1 MTNRLTRP
9 SLIALAVSLSA
20 LGSGFALAAEMDH
33 SAMGHG
39 SMPMDHSQ
47 MNHGSAPEPMAGMDH
62 SQMPKEQASP
72 EKSPATDHSK
82 MNHGAMQSEM
92 GTMDHA
98 QMGHGKSQEKAPAM
112 DHSKMGHAAMPG
124 QMEGME
130 GMDHSTMDHSQ
141 MNHGSAEAP
150 RTTSRTPI
158 PVLTDAD
165 RQAAFPPLPGHQMHD
180 SAINSFFLLDQL
192 EYQDADEGSTLAWDA
207 SGWVGGDI
215 NRVWFRSEGE
225 RTNGVTE
232 DAELQLLY
240 GRSIGPWWDVVAG
253 VRQDFKP
260 ESPQTWAAF
269 GVQGMALYAFEAE
282 ATAFV
287 GENGQTAARLEGD
300 YDILLTSRLILQPT
314 AEVNFYGKNDPER
327 GVGSGLA
334 NTELGLRLR
343 YEIVRQFAPYIGVS
357 WSRSYGNTADL
368 VRDEGEDVDEARF
381 VAGIRM
387 WF

>member
-1 MTNRLTRP
+1 MTTRFSRP

-20 LGSGFALAAEMDH
+20 LSGGVTQAAEEMDH

-39 SMPMDHSQ
+39 SMSMDHSQ
-47 MNHGSAPEPMAGMDH
+47 MGHGSAKAPMEGMDH
-62 SQMPKEQASP
+62 S
-72 EKSPATDHSK
+72 K
-82 MNHGAMQSEM
+82 MDHGAMQSES
-92 GTMDHA
+92 GSMDHS
-98 QMGHGKSQEKAPAM
+98 QMGHSQSQEKAPAM
-112 DHSKMGHAAMPG
+112 DHSKMGHGTMQG
-124 QMEGME
+124 QME
-130 GMDHSTMDHSQ
+130 GMDHSK

-165 RQAAFPPLPGHQMHD
+165 RQAAFPPLPGHKVHD

-269 GVQGMALYAFEAE
+269 GIQGMALYAFEAE
-282 ATAFV
+282 ATRRV
-287 GENGQTAARLEGD
+287 R
-300 YDILLTSRLILQPT
+300 
-314 AEVNFYGKNDPER
+314 
-327 GVGSGLA
+327 
-334 NTELGLRLR
+334 
-343 YEIVRQFAPYIGVS
+343 IVV
-357 WSRSYGNTADL
+357 
-368 VRDEGEDVDEARF
+368 V
-381 VAGIRM
+381 
-387 WF
+387 

>member
-1 MTNRLTRP
+1 MSNLLKRNALLTDAAV
-9 SLIALAVSLSA
+9 LILVAALYAPASTAGDKEHAQHSA
-20 LGSGFALAAEMDH
+20 ETPEAAGSKWVASPREKTVHKIDHGAMDH
-33 SAMGHG
+33 A

-47 MNHGSAPEPMAGMDH
+47 MNHGAAPNAMEGMNHGRPPNKQASQNQAPEADHHKMDH
-62 SQMPKEQASP
+62 SAM
-72 EKSPATDHSK
+72 DHSK
-82 MNHGAMQSEM
+82 MNHGSA
-92 GTMDHA
+92 D
-98 QMGHGKSQEKAPAM
+98 
-112 DHSKMGHAAMPG
+112 AA
-124 QMEGME
+124 
-130 GMDHSTMDHSQ
+130 
-141 MNHGSAEAP
+141 

-165 RQAAFPPLPGHQMHD
+165 REAAFPPLPGHQIHD

-192 EYQDADEGSTLAWDA
+192 EYQDADDGSTLAWDA
-207 SGWVGGDI
+207 SGWIGGDI

-225 RTNGVTE
+225 RTGGVTE

-260 ESPQTWAAF
+260 ESPQTWAAL
-269 GVQGMALYAFEAE
+269 GVQGMALYAFEIE

-287 GENGQTAARLEGD
+287 GENGQTAARLESE
-300 YDILLTSRLILQPT
+300 YDILLTNRLILQPT

-343 YEIVRQFAPYIGVS
+343 YEIVRQFAPYVGVS
-357 WSRSYGNTADL
+357 WSRSYGETADI
-368 VRDEGEDVDEARF
+368 VRQDGSDADEARF
-381 VAGIRM
+381 VLGIRA

>member
-1 MTNRLTRP
+1 MTIKLSRP
-9 SLIALAVSLSA
+9 SLIALAVSMSA
-20 LGSGFALAAEMDH
+20 LSSGFTFAAEEMDH
-33 SAMGHG
+33 STMGHG
-39 SMPMDHSQ
+39 SMPMDHSK
-47 MNHGSAPEPMAGMDH
+47 MNHGAAQVQMGGMDH
-62 SQMPKEQASP
+62 SQMPEGQNSQDGT
-72 EKSPATDHSK
+72 PAMDHSK
-82 MNHGAMQSEM
+82 MNHEAMQGQM
-92 GTMDHA
+92 GSMDHS
-98 QMGHGKSQEKAPAM
+98 QMNHGQNQSKAAAM
-112 DHSKMGHAAMPG
+112 DHSKMGHGAMQE
-124 QMEGME
+124 QMK
-130 GMDHSTMDHSQ
+130 GMDHSNMDHSQ
-141 MNHGSAEAP
+141 MNHSSADTP

-165 RQAAFPPLPGHQMHD
+165 RQAAFAPLPGHTVHD
-180 SAINSFFLLDQL
+180 SGINSFFLLDQL

-240 GRSIGPWWDVVAG
+240 GRSVGPWWDVVAG

-300 YDILLTSRLILQPT
+300 YDILLTNRLILQPT
-314 AEVNFYGKNDPER
+314 AEANFYGKNDSER

-343 YEIVRQFAPYIGVS
+343 YEIVREFAPYIGIS
-357 WSRSYGNTADL
+357 WSRSYGNTADML
-368 VRDEGEDVDEARF
+368 RDEGEDVEEARF

>member
-124 QMEGME
+124 QMEGM
-130 GMDHSTMDHSQ
+130 DHSTMDHSQ
-141 MNHGSAEAP
+141 MNHDSTEAP

-300 YDILLTSRLILQPT
+300 YDILLTNRLILQPT

-368 VRDEGEDVDEARF
+368 ARDEGEDVDEARF

>member
-1 MTNRLTRP
+1 MITRP
-9 SLIALAVSLSA
+9 TRISLVALTVSLSA
-20 LGSGFALAAEMDH
+20 LSGGFTFAAEEMDH

-47 MNHGSAPEPMAGMDH
+47 MGHGAGQRPMEGMDH
-62 SQMPKEQASP
+62 DQMPKEQASP
-72 EKSPATDHSK
+72 AKAPAIDHSK
-82 MNHGAMQSEM
+82 MNHGAM
-92 GTMDHA
+92 GTMDHS

-112 DHSKMGHAAMPG
+112 DHSKMGHGAMQG
-124 QMEGME
+124 QME

-141 MNHGSAEAP
+141 MNHGSTEAP

-165 RQAAFPPLPGHQMHD
+165 RQAAFPPLPGHKVHD
-180 SAINSFFLLDQL
+180 SAINSFILLDQL

-300 YDILLTSRLILQPT
+300 YDILLTNRLILQPT

>member
-1 MTNRLTRP
+1 MNNLPKRRAL
-9 SLIALAVSLSA
+9 LALAVSLGA
-20 LGSGFALAAEMDH
+20 LGSGAALAAEMDH
-33 SAMGHG
+33 AAMGHG

-47 MNHGSAPEPMAGMDH
+47 MNHGAAQAPMKGMDH
-62 SQMPKEQASP
+62 SQMNHGAM
-72 EKSPATDHSK
+72 DHSQMNHGPAQAPMK
-82 MNHGAMQSEM
+82 DMDHSQMNHGAM
-92 GTMDHA
+92 
-98 QMGHGKSQEKAPAM
+98 
-112 DHSKMGHAAMPG
+112 PG
-124 QMEGME
+124 QMK
-130 GMDHSTMDHSQ
+130 GMDHGGMDHSQ

-150 RTTSRTPI
+150 RTTSHTPI

-165 RQAAFPPLPGHQMHD
+165 RQAAFPPLPGHSVHD
-180 SAINSFFLLDQL
+180 SGLNSFFLLDQL
-192 EYQDADEGSTLAWDA
+192 EYQDADEGSTLAWAA

-215 NRVWFRSEGE
+215 DRLWFRSEGE

-240 GRSIGPWWDVVAG
+240 GHSIGPWWDVVAG

-269 GVQGMALYAFEAE
+269 GVQGMALYAFETE

-287 GENGQTAARLEGD
+287 GENGQTAARLEGE
-300 YDILLTSRLILQPT
+300 YDILLTNRLILQPT
-314 AEVNFYGKNDPER
+314 AEMNFYGKNDPER

-357 WSRSYGNTADL
+357 WSRSYGNTADM
-368 VRDEGEDVDEARF
+368 VRDEGGDVDEARF